1 MLPFLIGRLNPAFVM
16 RKCSFK
22 VRVVITRPPAYS
34 GILYTATMER
44 FSIPQTDETDCLLT
58 FPVTVYLGLRRLYAR
73 LSHPLGNTGAR
84 TPFAETS

>member
-22 VRVVITRPPAYS
+22 VRVVITRPPADS

-44 FSIPQTDETDCLLT
+44 FSIPQQTKQ
-58 FPVTVYLGLRRLYAR
+58 TV
-73 LSHPLGNTGAR
+73 
-84 TPFAETS
+84 F